1 MKKLYVKFNLL
12 IDSSDNG
19 FGLSIV
25 LLTVLSILLLQ
36 ASNNII
42 CLSIG
47 IILLGSIAMMALMR
61 NKWSQKHV
69 DISEYFDLPEPGDII
84 IVTNPDKFNFHLE
97 SQSVYYGP
105 EVKIGDEFQI
115 TSVKVKDKRIKIDF
129 RYDSHQHSQ
138 WLNSEIAF
146 IDYYQTKKYWATK
159 SDIRDMKLKQLGL

>member
-1 MKKLYVKFNLL
+1 MKKWYVKFNLL

-36 ASNNII
+36 ATNNII

-47 IILLGSIAMMALMR
+47 IMLLGSIAMMALMR

-69 DISEYFDLPEPGDII
+69 DMSEYFDLPEPGDII
-84 IVTNPDKFNFHLE
+84 VVTNPDKFNFHLE

-105 EVKIGDEFQI
+105 EVKTGDEFQI
-115 TSVKVKDKRIKIDF
+115 TSVRIKNKKVLIDF
-129 RYDSHQHSQ
+129 KYESQ
-138 WLNSEIAF
+138 WLNPELSF
-146 IDYYQTKKYWATK
+146 LDYYKTKKYWNTK
-159 SDIRDMKLKQLGL
+159 ADIRNNKLKQLGL

>member
-1 MKKLYVKFNLL
+1 MKKLYVKFNLQ

-25 LLTVLSILLLQ
+25 VLTILSILLLQ
-36 ASNNII
+36 ATNNII

-47 IILLGSIAMMALMR
+47 IMLLGSIAMMALMR

-84 IVTNPDKFNFHLE
+84 IVTNADKFNFHLE
-97 SQSVYYGP
+97 SVSNYFGSK
-105 EVKIGDEFQI
+105 VKVGDEFQI
-115 TSVKVKDKRIKIDF
+115 TSVKVKDKRVKIDF
-129 RYDSHQHSQ
+129 KYDSQ

-146 IDYYQTKKYWATK
+146 FDYYQTKKYWATK

>member
-1 MKKLYVKFNLL
+1 MKKLYVKFNLQ

-25 LLTVLSILLLQ
+25 VLTILSILLLQ

-61 NKWSQKHV
+61 NKWSQKNV

-84 IVTNPDKFNFHLE
+84 IVTNPDKLNFHLE
-97 SQSVYYGP
+97 TQSNYFGSKV
-105 EVKIGDEFQI
+105 EISDEFQI
-115 TSVKVKDKRIKIDF
+115 LSVRIGVKSVKIHLLYKTIYHDEGS
-129 RYDSHQHSQ
+129 Y
-138 WLNSEIAF
+138 F
-146 IDYYQTKKYWATK
+146 IDYYQTKKYWTTK

>member
-105 EVKIGDEFQI
+105 DVKIGDEFQI
-115 TSVKVKDKRIKIDF
+115 TSVRIKNKKVVIDF
-129 RYDSHQHSQ
+129 KYESQ
-138 WLNSEIAF
+138 WLNTELAF
-146 IDYYQTKKYWATK
+146 FDYYQTKKYWTTK
-159 SDIRDMKLKQLGL
+159 SEIRDMKLKQLGL